1 MDDDVP
7 DGMDDDDDDH
17 GGRGAGGGG
26 GRVGTG
32 NIARN
37 AKKRAKPAY
46 SGGLVLEPKKGLYDK
61 FVLLLDFN
69 SLYPSI
75 IQARRH
81 PSLLRFAPPPCLS
94 MCRSITF
101 ASQPSS
107 GRCMRSQQQLL
118 RQHRKRERLV

>member
-1 MDDDVP
+1 
-7 DGMDDDDDDH
+7 MDDDDEH
-17 GGRGAGGGG
+17 QGGGGGGG

-46 SGGLVLEPKKGLYDK
+46 SGGLVLEPKRGLYDK

-75 IQARRH
+75 IQARAWL
-81 PSLLRFAPPPCLS
+81 PCPGLRTPLHAPPVPFC
-94 MCRSITF
+94 
-101 ASQPSS
+101 AGVQH
-107 GRCMRSQQQLL
+107 LL
-118 RQHRKRERLV
+118 HDG